1 MSSILIVEDR
11 ESLRTMLRETLE
23 AAGHVVDEAED
34 AAIAIE
40 KVRARRY
47 LLVLSDLKLPRGDGH
62 GVLRAAREADPEVPV
77 LVMTAYGTVE
87 DAVAAMKGG
96 AFDFLS
102 KPVDTNHL
110 LLLVDRAL
118 ERRRLFHEN
127 MVLRHEFA
135 DRLGF
140 PRIIGESR
148 VLGEVGQQVQ
158 RAAATDATVLLQ
170 GESGTGKELFAR
182 AVHHLSP
189 RKSGPFV
196 AINCAAIPDTLL
208 ENELF
213 GHEKG
218 AYTGASSAKAG
229 RVEMADRGTLFLD
242 EIGDVSPSVQAKLL
256 RVLQEHAFERV
267 GGTRTIEVDIRVVAA
282 TNQDLRRRV
291 AEKRF
296 REDLFFRLSVVPITV
311 PPLRERKEDIPLL
324 VESFLDR
331 FRRELARPGL
341 AIAPE
346 ALEAMAGYEWPGN
359 VRELENCIERAAI
372 VSDDGV
378 IRTKDLTMSGPN
390 VPPQAPHDLAGA
402 LTTGTL
408 AESLQRVRPLAERA
422 RIDAALQKHGED
434 LAGAARELGISLA
447 DLRARLKALAPR

>member
-1 MSSILIVEDR
+1 MGSILIVEDR

-23 AAGHVVDEAED
+23 TAGHAVDEAED
-34 AAIAIE
+34 AAVAIQ
-40 KVRARRY
+40 KVRSRRY

-62 GVLRAAREADPEVPV
+62 DVLKAAREADPEVPV

-102 KPVDTNHL
+102 KPVDTEHL
-110 LLLVDRAL
+110 LLLVERAL

-140 PRIIGESR
+140 PRIIGESPA
-148 VLGEVGQQVQ
+148 LGEVGLQVQ
-158 RAAATDATVLLQ
+158 RVAATDATVLLQ

-218 AYTGASSAKAG
+218 AYTGAGSTKAG

-242 EIGDVSPSVQAKLL
+242 EIGDVAPSVQAKLL

-311 PPLRERKEDIPLL
+311 PPLRERTEDIPLL
-324 VESFLDR
+324 VESFLEK
-331 FRRELARPGL
+331 FRRELARPSL

-346 ALEAMAGYEWPGN
+346 ALEAMAAYAWPGN

-378 IRTKDLTMSGPN
+378 IRTKDL
-390 VPPQAPHDLAGA
+390 VLAGRSAPGKGLEDLRGA
-402 LTTGTL
+402 LSSGTL
-408 AESLQRVRPLAERA
+408 AESLARLAPLAERV
-422 RIDAALQKHGED
+422 RIDAAVRRHGED
-434 LAGAARELGISLA
+434 LAAAAAELGLA
-447 DLRARLKALAPR
+447 LPDLRARLKAFAAR

>member
-23 AAGHVVDEAED
+23 AAGHTVDEAED
-34 AAIAIE
+34 AAVAIE
-40 KVRARRY
+40 KVRSRRY

-62 GVLRAAREADPEVPV
+62 GVLKAAREADPDVPV

-87 DAVAAMKGG
+87 DAVAAMKAG

-102 KPVDTNHL
+102 KPVDTEHL
-110 LLLVDRAL
+110 LLLVERAL
-118 ERRRLFHEN
+118 ERRRLYHEN
-127 MVLRHEFA
+127 TVLRHEFA

-140 PRIIGESR
+140 PRIIGESPA
-148 VLGEVGQQVQ
+148 LGEVGQQVQ
-158 RAAATDATVLLQ
+158 RAAASDATVLLQ

-189 RKSGPFV
+189 RKSGPFI

-218 AYTGASSAKAG
+218 AYTGAVSAKSG
-229 RVEMADRGTLFLD
+229 RVEMADHGTLFLD
-242 EIGDVSPSVQAKLL
+242 EIGDVAPSVQAKLL

-311 PPLRERKEDIPLL
+311 PPLRDRTEDIPLL
-324 VESFLDR
+324 VESFLER

-341 AIAPE
+341 SVAPE
-346 ALEAMAGYEWPGN
+346 ALEAMADYAWPGN

-378 IRTKDLTMSGPN
+378 IRTKDL
-390 VPPQAPHDLAGA
+390 A
-402 LTTGTL
+402 LTGRPVPGRELDELRGPLSSGTL
-408 AESLQRVRPLAERA
+408 AESLARIAPLAERM
-422 RIDAALQKHGED
+422 RIDAAVQRHAGD
-434 LAGAARELGISLA
+434 LPAAAAELGLA
-447 DLRARLKALAPR
+447 LDVLRARLKTFAAR